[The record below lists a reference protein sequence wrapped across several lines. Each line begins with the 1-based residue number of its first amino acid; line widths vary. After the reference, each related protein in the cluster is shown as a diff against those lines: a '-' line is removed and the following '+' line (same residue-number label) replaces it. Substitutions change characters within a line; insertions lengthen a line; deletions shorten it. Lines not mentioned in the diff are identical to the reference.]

1 MEVVPALHRGGCHP
15 MTARQ
20 RDLDPPVQRRRR
32 RWRGKRLRH
41 HLHRQEG
48 RRVIGDGLRPVAG
61 ITAPPEDEVGVQVV
75 TTRNLR
81 HRNAGRM
88 GLRHDPALLV
98 VLPKP
103 VYTTR
108 HRDPSSDGVHWPMA
122 DTIDLSN
129 TEKLRLGTDPSQG
142 LNGRV
147 HTTDRRRGRLAPDRV
162 LRDYARGLKGALTGR
177 PSRFGPGQRLGL
189 TRATAPRP
197 CRP

>member
-1 MEVVPALHRGGCHP
+1 MRLAVHAAVGCARRTDRHAPAISSDDARRPRRWPRNTVQTNRNEPTENAVSATIRGIIRPGLQRLVCTDGGCP
-15 MTARQ
+15 GTPQGGMSPDDGSTTRSRSAR
-20 RDLDPPVQRRRR
+20 PTPHG
-32 RWRGKRLRH
+32 WRGKRLRH

-108 HRDPSSDGVHWPMA
+108 HRDPSSDGVH
-122 DTIDLSN
+122 
-129 TEKLRLGTDPSQG
+129 
-142 LNGRV
+142 
-147 HTTDRRRGRLAPDRV
+147 
-162 LRDYARGLKGALTGR
+162 
-177 PSRFGPGQRLGL
+177 
-189 TRATAPRP
+189 
-197 CRP
+197 